1 MIDGSLYTAGMAD
14 NRLDTSTPEPHD
26 LIDWWELRRSLEWDA
41 EAQNA
46 ALLRQRAEQYAAPQ
60 HSRDS
65 VADTLHVLTFT
76 LGGEQYAV
84 DVMLVQSVRTLGT
97 QKIMLVPA
105 TPRFYRG
112 VVNLRGQIIT
122 VLDIRRFFDLPESTS
137 EPPRELVV
145 VRSNGL
151 ELGLIARHV
160 QGVQRVPAES
170 VRPFEQLR
178 YARGVTAER
187 LVILDIARLFED
199 ERLIIKH
206 AEE

>member
-1 MIDGSLYTAGMAD
+1 MAD
-14 NRLDTSTPEPHD
+14 NRLDTSQPESHET
-26 LIDWWELRRSLEWDA
+26 IDWWELRRSLEWD
-41 EAQNA
+41 EVAQKR

-60 HSRDS
+60 HRGDEA
-65 VADTLHVLTFT
+65 ADTLHVLTFT
-76 LGGEQYAV
+76 LGGEQYGV

-97 QKIMLVPA
+97 QKITLVPG

-122 VLDIRRFFDLPESTS
+122 VLDVRRFFDLPESTS

-145 VRSNGL
+145 LRSNKL

-160 QGVQRVPAES
+160 QGVQRVPSEA

-178 YARGVTAER
+178 YVRGVTADR
-187 LVILDIARLFED
+187 LVMLDIARLFED
-199 ERLIIKH
+199 ERLVVSH
-206 AEE
+206 ADE

>member
-1 MIDGSLYTAGMAD
+1 MLVHAI
-14 NRLDTSTPEPHD
+14 
-26 LIDWWELRRSLEWDA
+26 RSLGA
-41 EAQNA
+41 
-46 ALLRQRAEQYAAPQ
+46 
-60 HSRDS
+60 
-65 VADTLHVLTFT
+65 
-76 LGGEQYAV
+76 
-84 DVMLVQSVRTLGT
+84 
-97 QKIMLVPA
+97 QKITPVPSA
-105 TPRFYRG
+105 PRFYRG

-122 VLDIRRFFDLPESTS
+122 VLDIRRFFELPEATS

-145 VRSNGL
+145 VRSNAL

-160 QGVQRVPAES
+160 QGVQRIPAES

-199 ERLIIKH
+199 DRLVIKH